1 MIRRILINIIP
12 HFVVSSGK
20 KYLSPRTPQLEVRQL
35 LGPPKK
41 QCIPAMDIPVS
52 CVLWCR
58 FKRKTIIYTKS
69 GCRLDNFVEA

>member
-1 MIRRILINIIP
+1 M
-12 HFVVSSGK
+12 
-20 KYLSPRTPQLEVRQL
+20 